1 MHMDMWLD
9 QEAYTIIIRI
19 LAAAFLAGLIGI
31 EREYK
36 RHPAGF
42 RTHLLVGTGAC
53 LVMVMALFGF
63 QEYMEANKE
72 IVRYDPSRLASYVV
86 SGVGFLGAG
95 TIIVQ
100 GVSIKG
106 LTTAASIWVVAA
118 IGLAAGAGMFFAAV
132 FTTIVVLLSLFFLN
146 NVDRFFRTSSR
157 PEKIEVTVQ
166 KNTSV
171 LSSLIEILEDNEVI
185 IKKVNGST
193 KEGNGKESK
202 CVYDLHVQS
211 PNALKRSQLYEQL
224 LLTEGILEVE
234 MQLEEE

>member
-1 MHMDMWLD
+1 MEMWLNH
-9 QEAYTIIIRI
+9 EAYTIIIRI

-63 QEYMEANKE
+63 QEYMHANEE

-146 NVDRFFRTSSR
+146 NVDRFFRSTAR
-157 PEKIEVTVQ
+157 PEKMEIIVEQ
-166 KNTSV
+166 EKAV
-171 LSSLIEILEDNEVI
+171 LSKIIEALEDNDISV
-185 IKKVNGST
+185 KKVVGSRD
-193 KEGNGKESK
+193 EGKENTFA
-202 CVYDLHVQS
+202 YHLHVQS
-211 PNALKRSQLYEQL
+211 PNALKRAQLHEKIL
-224 LLTEGILEVE
+224 LMDGVKEIK
-234 MQLEEE
+234 MQMEAE

>member
-1 MHMDMWLD
+1 MGDRGMDIWLN
-9 QEAYTIIIRI
+9 QESYTIIIRI
-19 LAAAFLAGLIGI
+19 LTAAFLAGLIGI

-63 QEYMEANKE
+63 QDYMEANKD
-72 IVRYDPSRLASYVV
+72 IVRFDPSRLASYVV

-100 GVSIKG
+100 GASVKG

-118 IGLAAGAGMFFAAV
+118 IGLSAGAGMYFAAV

-146 NVDRFFRTSSR
+146 NIERFFRSPYR
-157 PEKIEVTVQ
+157 PEKIELTVQ
-166 KNTSV
+166 KNTIP
-171 LSSLIEILEDNEVI
+171 LSKILELLEESKII
-185 IKKVNGST
+185 IKKVQGST
-193 KEGNGKESK
+193 DEKRNKEHTL
-202 CVYDLHVQS
+202 VYDIHIQS
-211 PNALKRSQLYEQL
+211 PNSLERSRLYERL
-224 LLTEGILEVE
+224 LCCEGILEIE
-234 MQLEEE
+234 MEM